1 MTVPAMLLSLNH
13 VANRDAAYLET
24 IFALSNGHFGLRA
37 GDPFTPSATAGT
49 IINGLYETTP
59 IQYGESAF
67 GYATHHQTTPLLPD
81 LRQIELT
88 TTTGTTFKTQTL
100 VDKTLD
106 LETGQLSETW
116 RVSDGHHQLLV
127 TLASVVSQ
135 QEQTSA
141 SLVYT
146 IQSVD
151 FTGELTINKSLTAPA
166 QQADSDDPRQSR
178 QVQTLTTTT
187 EHPDGNTIAM
197 SIRTEHSDQ
206 SIDLQL
212 QADTGL
218 TTHVTMNPGATFT
231 YQVVAQVSQINTVM
245 PAVSATNIAI
255 EEDAKAYWHE
265 FWNSSDVTI
274 EANPELNRAIH
285 YNLFQLA
292 ASAGRDGR
300 TNIPAKGLSGTGY
313 EGHYFW
319 DTEMY
324 MLPFFTYTNP
334 AIAKQLLQYRHSI
347 LPQAKQ
353 RARTLGVDHGALFAW
368 RTINGEEASAYYPAG
383 TAQYHIDGDIA
394 YAVDRY
400 YNITGDHEFMVT
412 TGLELMIE
420 TARFWQDFGNWS
432 QINGK
437 RQFGFYDVTG
447 PDEYTAIVNNNYYT
461 NRLAKFNLQRAA
473 ELVTEFADQA
483 TVLGVKA
490 DEADQ
495 WHQTA
500 DSVYL
505 PYSEE
510 RQINEQDDSAFQKP
524 VWPFETTPK
533 QNYPLLLHYH
543 PLNIYRYQ
551 VNKQA
556 DTLLADYLFMD
567 LPHAQLKREYA
578 YYEAIT
584 THDSSLSR
592 SIFSVLAAQLNDTKK
607 ATDYFMDTA
616 QMDLVDLQGNAS
628 DGLHVANLGGSW
640 LSIATGFGGIQFKDQ
655 CLHIDN
661 HLPTAWPALT
671 IRFCYRGR
679 LLAVRY
685 THESTDVALIKGEPV
700 ELMVN
705 GKRQQITTAERSSH

>member
-1 MTVPAMLLSLNH
+1 
-13 VANRDAAYLET
+13 
-24 IFALSNGHFGLRA
+24 
-37 GDPFTPSATAGT
+37 
-49 IINGLYETTP
+49 
-59 IQYGESAF
+59 
-67 GYATHHQTTPLLPD
+67 
-81 LRQIELT
+81 
-88 TTTGTTFKTQTL
+88 
-100 VDKTLD
+100 
-106 LETGQLSETW
+106 
-116 RVSDGHHQLLV
+116 
-127 TLASVVSQ
+127 
-135 QEQTSA
+135 
-141 SLVYT
+141 
-146 IQSVD
+146 
-151 FTGELTINKSLTAPA
+151 
-166 QQADSDDPRQSR
+166 
-178 QVQTLTTTT
+178 
-187 EHPDGNTIAM
+187 
-197 SIRTEHSDQ
+197 
-206 SIDLQL
+206 
-212 QADTGL
+212 
-218 TTHVTMNPGATFT
+218 
-231 YQVVAQVSQINTVM
+231 
-245 PAVSATNIAI
+245 
-255 EEDAKAYWHE
+255 
-265 FWNSSDVTI
+265 
-274 EANPELNRAIH
+274 
-285 YNLFQLA
+285 
-292 ASAGRDGR
+292 
-300 TNIPAKGLSGTGY
+300 
-313 EGHYFW
+313 
-319 DTEMY
+319 
-324 MLPFFTYTNP
+324 
-334 AIAKQLLQYRHSI
+334 
-347 LPQAKQ
+347 
-353 RARTLGVDHGALFAW
+353 
-368 RTINGEEASAYYPAG
+368 
-383 TAQYHIDGDIA
+383 
-394 YAVDRY
+394 
-400 YNITGDHEFMVT
+400 
-412 TGLELMIE
+412 MIE

>member
-313 EGHYFW
+313 EALLLGYRDVHV
-319 DTEMY
+319 
-324 MLPFFTYTNP
+324 
-334 AIAKQLLQYRHSI
+334 AILHLHQSRDCQ
-347 LPQAKQ
+347 
-353 RARTLGVDHGALFAW
+353 TV
-368 RTINGEEASAYYPAG
+368 ASVPTQHLA
-383 TAQYHIDGDIA
+383 
-394 YAVDRY
+394 
-400 YNITGDHEFMVT
+400 TG
-412 TGLELMIE
+412 
-420 TARFWQDFGNWS
+420 
-432 QINGK
+432 
-437 RQFGFYDVTG
+437 
-447 PDEYTAIVNNNYYT
+447 
-461 NRLAKFNLQRAA
+461 
-473 ELVTEFADQA
+473 
-483 TVLGVKA
+483 
-490 DEADQ
+490 
-495 WHQTA
+495 QTA
-500 DSVYL
+500 GPHTRCRSRCPICL
-505 PYSEE
+505 
-510 RQINEQDDSAFQKP
+510 A
-524 VWPFETTPK
+524 
-533 QNYPLLLHYH
+533 HY
-543 PLNIYRYQ
+543 
-551 VNKQA
+551 
-556 DTLLADYLFMD
+556 
-567 LPHAQLKREYA
+567 
-578 YYEAIT
+578 
-584 THDSSLSR
+584 
-592 SIFSVLAAQLNDTKK
+592 
-607 ATDYFMDTA
+607 
-616 QMDLVDLQGNAS
+616 
-628 DGLHVANLGGSW
+628 
-640 LSIATGFGGIQFKDQ
+640 
-655 CLHIDN
+655 
-661 HLPTAWPALT
+661 
-671 IRFCYRGR
+671 
-679 LLAVRY
+679 
-685 THESTDVALIKGEPV
+685 
-700 ELMVN
+700 
-705 GKRQQITTAERSSH
+705 